1 MNKFFSAMSSPK
13 PPRKKRKVLS
23 IEDKLKVC
31 DMVKQK
37 VPRHIIM
44 DTFNITRRTITGI
57 ANKESQLQE
66 FKAGKAER
74 GNLKVLK
81 ETKTLREGSHAQLD
95 QALYI
100 WFRQKR
106 ELGIPV
112 TGPLLLEQAK
122 FFFSQIYPSEGEFK
136 ASTGFQWRFCK
147 RFGINSLAIFGEKN
161 SSDKAAANEFVEK
174 FKLITKGYSEDQL
187 FNADETGLYFRM
199 LPQRTLASIHNEPF
213 GTKKARERVTI
224 NACSNASGSIKL
236 PLLMIGKSKKP
247 RCFKNIDQ
255 KTLPVVYRHQ
265 KNAWVNVQ
273 IYEEWFQECFVPEV
287 RKRLADLGQE
297 QKAILFLDNC
307 SAHPPEDILVSD
319 DGKIVSKFFPANV
332 TALIQPMDQSVLE
345 KVKRNYRKRILRK
358 LLQKGDDLIK
368 HLKQIDLLEV
378 VNNIADAWDHV
389 DSSTL
394 RASWNKLLPNVN
406 DSSAHTPG
414 FKDFVDDFNELHIE
428 VSEDDVAAWFNEDG
442 PGYEHLHDQGIVD
455 LIINPPA
462 ADDSDDECVLA
473 EEDNPST
480 SHSSEHLKTWQR

>member
-1 MNKFFSAMSSPK
+1 MSSPK

-74 GNLKVLK
+74 WNLKVLK

-122 FFFSQIYPSEGEFK
+122 FFFSQIYPSEREFK
-136 ASTGFQWRFCK
+136 TSTGFQWRFCK

-161 SSDKAAANEFVEK
+161 SSDKAAADEFVEK
-174 FKLITKGYSEDQL
+174 FKLITKGYSNDQL

-199 LPQRTLASIHNEPF
+199 LPQRILASIHNEPY
-213 GTKKARERVTI
+213 GTNKARERATI

-236 PLLMIGKSKKP
+236 PLLIIGKSEKSS
-247 RCFKNIDQ
+247 CFLNGDHNS
-255 KTLPVVYRHQ
+255 LPVIYRHQ
-265 KNAWVNVQ
+265 
-273 IYEEWFQECFVPEV
+273 
-287 RKRLADLGQE
+287 
-297 QKAILFLDNC
+297 
-307 SAHPPEDILVSD
+307 
-319 DGKIVSKFFPANV
+319 
-332 TALIQPMDQSVLE
+332 
-345 KVKRNYRKRILRK
+345 
-358 LLQKGDDLIK
+358 
-368 HLKQIDLLEV
+368 ID
-378 VNNIADAWDHV
+378 A
-389 DSSTL
+389 
-394 RASWNKLLPNVN
+394 
-406 DSSAHTPG
+406 
-414 FKDFVDDFNELHIE
+414 
-428 VSEDDVAAWFNEDG
+428 
-442 PGYEHLHDQGIVD
+442 
-455 LIINPPA
+455 
-462 ADDSDDECVLA
+462 
-473 EEDNPST
+473 
-480 SHSSEHLKTWQR
+480 